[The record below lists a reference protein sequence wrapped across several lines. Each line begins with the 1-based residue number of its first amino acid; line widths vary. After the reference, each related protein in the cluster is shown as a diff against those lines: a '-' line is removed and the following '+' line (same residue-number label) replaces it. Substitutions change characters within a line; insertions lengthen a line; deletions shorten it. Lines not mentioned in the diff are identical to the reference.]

1 MERDPAV
8 YMMASGFHGTLYVG
22 VTSNLLQRVYQHRRG
37 AFGGFTAEYGCKRLV
52 WFEMHGSMEE
62 AIAREKRLKRW
73 RRAWKYDLIAAEN
86 PTWQDLAEEF
96 GFEPLVVRKV
106 GPGSRPG

>member
-22 VTSNLLQRVYQHRRG
+22 VTPNLLQRLYQHRTG
-37 AFGGFTAEYGCKRLV
+37 SFGGFTAEYGCKRLV

-73 RRAWKYDLIAAEN
+73 RRTWKYDLIAAAN
-86 PTWQDLAEEF
+86 PTWQDLAEEL
-96 GFEPLVVRKV
+96 GFEPLVRKQV